1 VAFDEVLIDSI
12 VRSSRHAERILDD
25 TVTPLLAYD
34 AQHHSELIATLR
46 AFVNAGFNI
55 TKSAE
60 SLSVHPNTVVYR
72 LRRIRKITGRD
83 PHMPDDLLLFQLGL
97 KLIQLTPGRD
107 QMTAGGL

>member
-34 AQHHSELIATLR
+34 AEHHSELITTLR
-46 AFVNAGFNI
+46 AFVDTGFNL

-83 PHMPDDLLLFQLGL
+83 PHVPDDLLLFQLGL
-97 KLIQLTPGRD
+97 KLIQLTPGRE
-107 QMTAGGL
+107 QTAAGDS